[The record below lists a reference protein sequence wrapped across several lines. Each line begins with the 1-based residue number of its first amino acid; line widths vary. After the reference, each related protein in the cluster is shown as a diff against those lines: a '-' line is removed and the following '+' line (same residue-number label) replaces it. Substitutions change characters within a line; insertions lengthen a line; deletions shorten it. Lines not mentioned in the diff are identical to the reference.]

1 MKLIPNLPM
10 PRLIFNSF
18 VVRDKFIWENCA
30 YTNSW
35 YAMILNKGRFSV
47 TMEGREQLARE
58 NDIVIFPRGVQFS
71 RKVQKPIDSLYISFD
86 WDVDD
91 KELKNILW
99 PCGVLDFPERA
110 RVDADTEMLRRLCNI
125 DTELSQHYFSDII
138 FEFARLRGEDSI
150 FDYSGISDKAIVE
163 AIRIINLDY
172 AKPLRISELAR
183 RLGMSHVS
191 FTNRFNKAAKQ
202 KPVAYL
208 ASVRLYHA
216 CILLDTTDL
225 TVAEVA
231 DRCGFEN
238 QFYFSRCFA
247 KKYGLPPSGWRSRI
261 KV

>member
-1 MKLIPNLPM
+1 MQPIPNLPT

-35 YAMILNKGRFSV
+35 YAMILNKGQFSV
-47 TMEGREQLARE
+47 TMENREQTARPG
-58 NDIVIFPRGVQFS
+58 DVVIFPRGVKFS
-71 RKVQKPIDSLYISFD
+71 RRVEAPIDSLYISFD

-91 KELKNILW
+91 SELRDIIW

-110 RVDADTEMLRRLCNI
+110 RVDADTQMLRRLCNL
-125 DTELSQHYFSDII
+125 DTALSQHYFCDII
-138 FEFARLRGEDSI
+138 FEFARLREVNLFDVSSI
-150 FDYSGISDKAIVE
+150 RDKAIVE

-191 FTNRFNKAAKQ
+191 FTNRFEQAAKQ

-225 TVAEVA
+225 TIAEIA

-247 KKYGLPPSGWRSRI
+247 KKYGLPPSGGRGGI